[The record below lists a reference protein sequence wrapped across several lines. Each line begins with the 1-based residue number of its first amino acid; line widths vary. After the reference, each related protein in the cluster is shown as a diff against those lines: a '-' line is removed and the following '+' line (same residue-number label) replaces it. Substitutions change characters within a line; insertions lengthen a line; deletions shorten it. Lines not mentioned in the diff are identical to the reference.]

1 MKTAKWIALALTLT
15 LGGTRPAWVHG
26 EDDQPQAR
34 APEQLGEV
42 DFPVSCNTLA
52 GTQRALDATTV
63 AGLRSRVRGPV
74 LKNIEKANRQKKKN
88 P

>member
-74 LKNIEKANRQKKKN
+74 LTAADSARGEK
-88 P
+88 PT